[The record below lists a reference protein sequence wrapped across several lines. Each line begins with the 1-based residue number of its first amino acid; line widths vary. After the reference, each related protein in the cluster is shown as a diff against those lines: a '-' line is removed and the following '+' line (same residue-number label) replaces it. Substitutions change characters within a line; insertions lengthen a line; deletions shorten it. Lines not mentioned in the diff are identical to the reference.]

1 MKLKTLVTL
10 SSLFVFVILVV
21 CVSVYA
27 YNAYCTASLSDCSAT
42 ASANNYGLIDGG
54 YDVFAS
60 VGDDKDN
67 DSGAFADGDPISDS
81 VSASEDGCQEND
93 GFAVATIHGTD
104 FEDRFHVKRD
114 SANF

>member
-1 MKLKTLVTL
+1 MKLKTLITY

-27 YNAYCTASLSDCSAT
+27 YNAYCTAKLSDCSAT
-42 ASANNYGLIDGG
+42 ASANSYGLIDGG

-60 VGDDKDN
+60 VGDDEDN
-67 DSGAFADGDPISDS
+67 DGGAFADGELISDS
-81 VSASEDGCQEND
+81 VSASQADCEEGD

>member
-1 MKLKTLVTL
+1 MKLKTLITY

-27 YNAYCTASLSDCSAT
+27 YNAYCAAKLSSCSAT
-42 ASANNYGLIDGG
+42 ASANSYGLIDGG

-60 VGDDKDN
+60 VGDDEDN
-67 DSGAFADGDPISDS
+67 DGGAFADGELISDS
-81 VSASEDGCQEND
+81 VSASQADCDEGD
-93 GFAVATIHGTD
+93 GFSVATIHGTD